1 MERKLRIYEM
11 SEAANPVSLAR
22 SRLVHDRLP
31 LEYAATRARCAI
43 SLKAVRHNNDDIW
56 SFVMLPDAPP
66 VSGLSPFSFILP
78 QRATST
84 LTFHS
89 SQ

>member
-31 LEYAATRARCAI
+31 LE
-43 SLKAVRHNNDDIW
+43 
-56 SFVMLPDAPP
+56 
-66 VSGLSPFSFILP
+66 
-78 QRATST
+78 
-84 LTFHS
+84 
-89 SQ
+89 